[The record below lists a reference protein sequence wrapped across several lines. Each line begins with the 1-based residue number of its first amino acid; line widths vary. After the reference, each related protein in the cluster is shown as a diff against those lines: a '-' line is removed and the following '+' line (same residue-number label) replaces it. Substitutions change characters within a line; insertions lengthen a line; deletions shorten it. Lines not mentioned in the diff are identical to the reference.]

1 MVINLQQAAIQ
12 VQVTYT
18 VSHDSLTLVCNGCEV
33 KQVFQLDKYDVG
45 SLISFPL
52 VHLQTC
58 ATKLIGEVPLDE
70 LLNT

>member
-1 MVINLQQAAIQ
+1 MVINLQQATIQ
-12 VQVTYT
+12 VNITYT
-18 VSHDSLTLVCNGCEV
+18 VSHDILTLMCNGCEV

-58 ATKLIGEVPLDE
+58 ATKLIGEIPLDE
-70 LLNT
+70 LI